1 MILMIGYRFRI
12 AWEREAW
19 YRMNGGGGRRRRRA
33 LAETIA
39 IIFNQPD
46 WFTPPS
52 PSSRLHPPTMTIAD
66 SLLPEFDQE
75 MATTRKVIERVPTD
89 KGQFK
94 PHPKSFSL
102 GHLTQLVAGM
112 PGWIT
117 NAVTETSL
125 DLSSYPG
132 YSYEKTDDLVKTF
145 DKHVKEARKAIAASK
160 DSDYKVE
167 WSLKRGS
174 QVFFSAPRGVIVR
187 QTINHLVHHRG
198 QLTVYLRL
206 IDVPV
211 PSIYGPTAD
220 EPMPG
225 LSPAKK

>member
-1 MILMIGYRFRI
+1 M
-12 AWEREAW
+12 
-19 YRMNGGGGRRRRRA
+19 
-33 LAETIA
+33 
-39 IIFNQPD
+39 
-46 WFTPPS
+46 S
-52 PSSRLHPPTMTIAD
+52 IAD
-66 SLLPEFDQE
+66 TLLPEFDQE

-89 KGQFK
+89 KGKFK

-125 DLSSYPG
+125 DLGGYPG
-132 YSYEKTDDLVKTF
+132 YSYERTEDLVKSF
-145 DKHVKEARKAIAASK
+145 DKHVKEARKAITSAK
-160 DSDYKVE
+160 DSDFKIN
-167 WSLKRGS
+167 WSLKRGE
-174 QVFFSAPRGVIVR
+174 QVFFTAPRAVIVR

-206 IDVPV
+206 VDVAV

-220 EPMPG
+220 EPVPG
-225 LSPAKK
+225 LSPSKS

>member
-1 MILMIGYRFRI
+1 M
-12 AWEREAW
+12 
-19 YRMNGGGGRRRRRA
+19 
-33 LAETIA
+33 
-39 IIFNQPD
+39 
-46 WFTPPS
+46 S
-52 PSSRLHPPTMTIAD
+52 IAD
-66 SLLPEFDQE
+66 TLLPEFDQE

-89 KGQFK
+89 KGKFK

-125 DLSSYPG
+125 DLGGYPG
-132 YSYEKTDDLVKTF
+132 YSYERTEDLVNSF
-145 DKHVKEARKAIAASK
+145 DKHVKEARKAIASAK
-160 DSDYKVE
+160 DSDFKIN
-167 WSLKRGS
+167 WSLKRGE
-174 QVFFSAPRGVIVR
+174 QVFFTAPRAVIVR

-206 IDVPV
+206 VDVPV

-220 EPMPG
+220 EPVPG
-225 LSPAKK
+225 LSPSKS

>member
-1 MILMIGYRFRI
+1 M
-12 AWEREAW
+12 
-19 YRMNGGGGRRRRRA
+19 
-33 LAETIA
+33 
-39 IIFNQPD
+39 
-46 WFTPPS
+46 S
-52 PSSRLHPPTMTIAD
+52 IAD
-66 SLLPEFDQE
+66 TLLPEFDQE

-89 KGQFK
+89 KGKFK

-125 DLSSYPG
+125 DLGGYPG
-132 YSYEKTDDLVKTF
+132 YSYESTEDLVKLF
-145 DKHVKEARKAIAASK
+145 DKHVKEARKAIASAK
-160 DSDYKVE
+160 DSDFKIN
-167 WSLKRGS
+167 WSLKRGE
-174 QVFFSAPRGVIVR
+174 QVFFTAPRAMIVR

-206 IDVPV
+206 VDVPV

-220 EPMPG
+220 EPFPG
-225 LSPAKK
+225 LSPSKS

>member
-1 MILMIGYRFRI
+1 M
-12 AWEREAW
+12 
-19 YRMNGGGGRRRRRA
+19 
-33 LAETIA
+33 
-39 IIFNQPD
+39 
-46 WFTPPS
+46 S
-52 PSSRLHPPTMTIAD
+52 IAD
-66 SLLPEFDQE
+66 TLLPEFDQE

-89 KGQFK
+89 KGKFK

-125 DLSSYPG
+125 DLGGYPG
-132 YSYEKTDDLVKTF
+132 YSYERTEDLVKSF
-145 DKHVKEARKAIAASK
+145 DKHVKEARKAIASAK
-160 DSDYKVE
+160 DSDFKIN
-167 WSLKRGS
+167 WSLKRGE
-174 QVFFSAPRGVIVR
+174 QVFFTAPRAVIVR

-206 IDVPV
+206 VDVPV

-220 EPMPG
+220 EPVPG
-225 LSPAKK
+225 LSPSKS